1 MGAGIVTVP
10 MDPSTRGDNM
20 SQIERDTH
28 IATAS
33 PFYCASYTLALW
45 FGGRRKQCKLNG
57 FRPTV
62 IYRYGGIFTCC
73 LVFSRGVVHVYFGV
87 LLTLYL
93 KNLELL
99 LLFVLPGGNT
109 LNWKTNIH
117 CSYSNVP
124 GCVLLYTNRCIKQT
138 LCCSRDGLYVRDG
151 LLMAAHWVDI
161 WKHELLK
168 MQHRELWNGILA
180 CTSINPLSFTM
191 PQLSKDLLP
200 SPQHNTKSLPTE
212 EK

>member
-1 MGAGIVTVP
+1 MLFSVLTWCRTCLFWCLANPIPLKHWTG
-10 MDPSTRGDNM
+10 
-20 SQIERDTH
+20 
-28 IATAS
+28 
-33 PFYCASYTLALW
+33 TLIFLTW
-45 FGGRRKQCKLNG
+45 RKHANFKM
-57 FRPTV
+57 
-62 IYRYGGIFTCC
+62 
-73 LVFSRGVVHVYFGV
+73 
-87 LLTLYL
+87 
-93 KNLELL
+93 K
-99 LLFVLPGGNT
+99 
-109 LNWKTNIH
+109 NIH

-124 GCVLLYTNRCIKQT
+124 GCVLLLHTNRCIKQT